1 MGICA
6 SNVDQP
12 PQQTQKQQQPQPQS
26 TGRATG
32 TALSSSTSSQPQQS
46 SAPDRPLP
54 ASIPLHSDAH
64 WDQREKM
71 RQAAEARLSVQKKRT
86 TATKRYSTN
95 TGLTPTV
102 TSRRTDADDS
112 SEGGRSVEMADLA
125 APSDRQKAGVE
136 ESKDNTEAAA
146 PRHRRVG
153 SLEKEHPEWF
163 GAAALNTRDSV
174 LT

>member
-6 SNVDQP
+6 SNVDP
-12 PQQTQKQQQPQPQS
+12 PPEQAHQQPKPQS
-26 TGRATG
+26 TGRTTG
-32 TALSSSTSSQPQQS
+32 TAVTSSFPPQPS
-46 SAPDRPLP
+46 GPDHRPLP

-71 RQAAEARLSVQKKRT
+71 RQAAEARLSVQRKRT
-86 TATKRYSTN
+86 TATKRFSTN

-112 SEGGRSVEMADLA
+112 SEGGRCVEMADLA
-125 APSDRQKAGVE
+125 APADRHKPAAE
-136 ESKDNTEAAA
+136 ESKDNADAAA
-146 PRHRRVG
+146 PRHRKVG

-163 GAAALNTRDSV
+163 GAAALNTRDSI
-174 LT
+174 LS